1 IQGSMRL
8 SDGPLMKAGLFQC
21 ADGDHLLIAIHHLI
35 VDGVSWR
42 ILLEDIVSG
51 YRQAENGQVVQLPQ
65 KTDSFQLWAKR
76 LSEYAQSETIKQE
89 QEYWTKIEQTEV
101 KPLPTDFHETQTTAK
116 DSETAAVE
124 WTKEE
129 TELLLKQANRA
140 YNTEINDL
148 LLTSLGLSISH
159 WSGLEHI
166 PIHLEGHGREQIFQD
181 MDISRTVGWFTSL
194 YPVVL
199 HAQPGKEISDYIKM
213 TKEGLRQI
221 PDKGIGYGIARY
233 LSGGMPSKLNPEIS
247 FNYLGQFDQDLQQHR
262 VQLSSYSC
270 GSDSSGNQ
278 ARPYVLNINGMITDG
293 RLTLTISYSSKQYAR
308 ETIKRLAE
316 TIQSCLRTIITHCV
330 QKEQSELT
338 PSDILLKGMSIDELD
353 QLLIQLPH
361 AGEIE
366 NVYPLTPM
374 QKGMLFHS
382 LLDEDSHSYFE
393 QASFDLQGELK
404 IDWFKAS
411 LERLFEKYAVL
422 RTRFYSGWN
431 DTPLQI
437 VYKTQKPQI
446 HFADLRDKEEYHR
459 EDEIAA
465 YQREDKEK
473 GFDLARGPLMRIAIF
488 RMEDRK
494 YHLIWSFH
502 HIVMDG

>member
-1 IQGSMRL
+1 
-8 SDGPLMKAGLFQC
+8 
-21 ADGDHLLIAIHHLI
+21 
-35 VDGVSWR
+35 
-42 ILLEDIVSG
+42 
-51 YRQAENGQVVQLPQ
+51 
-65 KTDSFQLWAKR
+65 
-76 LSEYAQSETIKQE
+76 
-89 QEYWTKIEQTEV
+89 
-101 KPLPTDFHETQTTAK
+101 
-116 DSETAAVE
+116 
-124 WTKEE
+124 
-129 TELLLKQANRA
+129 
-140 YNTEINDL
+140 
-148 LLTSLGLSISH
+148 
-159 WSGLEHI
+159 
-166 PIHLEGHGREQIFQD
+166 
-181 MDISRTVGWFTSL
+181 
-194 YPVVL
+194 
-199 HAQPGKEISDYIKM
+199 
-213 TKEGLRQI
+213 
-221 PDKGIGYGIARY
+221 
-233 LSGGMPSKLNPEIS
+233 
-247 FNYLGQFDQDLQQHR
+247 
-262 VQLSSYSC
+262 
-270 GSDSSGNQ
+270 
-278 ARPYVLNINGMITDG
+278 MITDG

-473 GFDLARGPLMRIAIF
+473 GFDLARIR
-488 RMEDRK
+488 
-494 YHLIWSFH
+494 
-502 HIVMDG
+502 